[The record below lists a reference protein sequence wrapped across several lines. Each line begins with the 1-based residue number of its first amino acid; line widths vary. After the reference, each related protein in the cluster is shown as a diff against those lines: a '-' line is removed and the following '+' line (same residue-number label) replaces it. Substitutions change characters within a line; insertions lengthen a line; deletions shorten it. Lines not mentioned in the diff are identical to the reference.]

1 MDGDPKWINVTL
13 SAPSFYAYDFKNSSG
28 KESEMDTVVVKVQ
41 SDFGTCMT
49 FSIQNNTVNYLLY
62 WYFSKQVVDIS
73 SELINVFSFTV
84 SSI

>member
-1 MDGDPKWINVTL
+1 MGDEPKETSVSVFEPI
-13 SAPSFYAYDFKNSSG
+13 FYAYDFNNNPVN
-28 KESEMDTVVVKVQ
+28 ETEVETVIVKVR
-41 SDFGTCMT
+41 SDCVTCMT